1 MSSETITP
9 ITNTTLQNSSGVLG
23 PFGIDNL
30 VLLAT
35 AIIGLSGSY
44 AIYRLRLRT
53 RRRRLRKALRGEIK
67 AMAPSIYEK
76 ARIMSAEDRDSD
88 FYIPTDPTIMTVFLN
103 NSGEIGLLSD
113 GEVEEVTDFYTRA
126 AVVSQR
132 IQNLNTVEEPN
143 KASILQL
150 REDLIRLNN
159 TKNSALSELE
169 GSLGV
174 SPTRGDI
181 YQNLEDPGFDYV
193 EVLEEEF
200 REE

>member
-1 MSSETITP
+1 MSLVTATP
-9 ITNTTLQNSSGVLG
+9 VTNSTLQNAGGVIG

-35 AIIGLSGSY
+35 AIIGLTGSY
-44 AIYRLRLRT
+44 VIYRLRLRT

-88 FYIPTDPTIMTVFLN
+88 FYLPTDPTIMTVFSN

-113 GEVEEVTDFYTRA
+113 DEVEEITDFYSKA

-132 IQNLNTVEEPN
+132 IQNLNAIEDPN

-150 REDLIRLNN
+150 REDLVRLNN
-159 TKNSALSELE
+159 TKNVALSELE
-169 GSLGV
+169 RALGV
-174 SPTRGDI
+174 DLTTGDV
-181 YQNLEDPGFDYV
+181 YQDLEDPGFDYL
-193 EVLEEEF
+193 EVLEEELD
-200 REE
+200 EE

>member
-1 MSSETITP
+1 MSLVTATP
-9 ITNTTLQNSSGVLG
+9 VTNSTLQNAGGVIG

-35 AIIGLSGSY
+35 AIIGLTGSY
-44 AIYRLRLRT
+44 VIYRLRLRT

-88 FYIPTDPTIMTVFLN
+88 FYLPTDPTIMTVFSN
-103 NSGEIGLLSD
+103 TSGEIGLLSD
-113 GEVEEVTDFYTRA
+113 DEVEEITDFYSKA

-132 IQNLNTVEEPN
+132 IQNLNAIEDPN

-150 REDLIRLNN
+150 REDLVRLNN
-159 TKNSALSELE
+159 TKNVALSELE
-169 GSLGV
+169 RALGV
-174 SPTRGDI
+174 DLTTGDV
-181 YQNLEDPGFDYV
+181 YLDLEDPGFDYL
-193 EVLEEEF
+193 EVLEEELD
-200 REE
+200 EE

>member
-1 MSSETITP
+1 MSPVTTTP
-9 ITNTTLQNSSGVLG
+9 VTNPTLQNAGGVLG

-35 AIIGLSGSY
+35 AVIGLTGSY
-44 AIYRLRLRT
+44 LIYRLRLRT

-76 ARIMSAEDRDSD
+76 ARIMSAEDRNSD
-88 FYIPTDPTIMTVFLN
+88 FYIPTDPTIMTVFSN

-113 GEVEEVTDFYTRA
+113 GEVEELTDFYTKA

-132 IQNLNTVEEPN
+132 IQNLNTVENPN
-143 KASILQL
+143 RASILQL
-150 REDLIRLNN
+150 RGDLIQLNN
-159 TKNSALSELE
+159 AKNSALSELE
-169 GSLGV
+169 CSLGV

-181 YQNLEDPGFDYV
+181 YQDLEDPGFDYL
-193 EVLEEEF
+193 EVLEEELG
-200 REE
+200 EE

>member
-1 MSSETITP
+1 MSLVTATP
-9 ITNTTLQNSSGVLG
+9 VTNSTLQNAGGVIG

-35 AIIGLSGSY
+35 AIIGLTGSY
-44 AIYRLRLRT
+44 VIYRLRLRT

-88 FYIPTDPTIMTVFLN
+88 FYLPTDPTIMTVFSN

-113 GEVEEVTDFYTRA
+113 DEVEEITDFYSKA

-132 IQNLNTVEEPN
+132 IQNLNAIEDPN

-150 REDLIRLNN
+150 REDLVRLNN
-159 TKNSALSELE
+159 TKNVALSELE
-169 GSLGV
+169 RALGV
-174 SPTRGDI
+174 DLTTGNV
-181 YQNLEDPGFDYV
+181 YQDLEDPGFDYL
-193 EVLEEEF
+193 EVLEEELD
-200 REE
+200 EE

>member
-1 MSSETITP
+1 MSSVTITP
-9 ITNTTLQNSSGVLG
+9 ITNATLQNSGGVLG
-23 PFGIDNL
+23 PFGVDNL

-35 AIIGLSGSY
+35 AIIGLTGSY

-53 RRRRLRKALRGEIK
+53 RRRRLRKALHGEIK

-76 ARIMSAEDRDSD
+76 TRIMSAEDRDSN
-88 FYIPTDPTIMTVFLN
+88 FYIPTDPTIMTVFSN

-169 GSLGV
+169 CSLGV

-193 EVLEEEF
+193 EVLEEELS
-200 REE
+200 EE

>member
-1 MSSETITP
+1 MPPVTVTP
-9 ITNTTLQNSSGVLG
+9 VTNSTLQNADGVIG

-35 AIIGLSGSY
+35 AIIGLTGSY
-44 AIYRLRLRT
+44 VIYRLRLRT

-88 FYIPTDPTIMTVFLN
+88 FYIPTDPTIMTVFSN

-113 GEVEEVTDFYTRA
+113 DEVEEITDFYSKA

-132 IQNLNTVEEPN
+132 IQNLNAIEDPN

-150 REDLIRLNN
+150 REDLVRLNN
-159 TKNSALSELE
+159 AKNAALSELE
-169 GSLGV
+169 RALGV
-174 SPTRGDI
+174 DLTTGDV
-181 YQNLEDPGFDYV
+181 YQDLEDPGFDYL
-193 EVLEEEF
+193 EVLEEELD
-200 REE
+200 EE

>member
-1 MSSETITP
+1 MLLVTATP
-9 ITNTTLQNSSGVLG
+9 VTNSTLQNAGGVIG

-35 AIIGLSGSY
+35 AIIGLTGSY
-44 AIYRLRLRT
+44 VIYRLRLRT

-88 FYIPTDPTIMTVFLN
+88 FYLPTDPTIMTVFSN

-113 GEVEEVTDFYTRA
+113 DEVEEITDFYSKA

-132 IQNLNTVEEPN
+132 IQNLNAIEDPN

-150 REDLIRLNN
+150 REDLVRLNN
-159 TKNSALSELE
+159 TKNVALSELE
-169 GSLGV
+169 RALGV
-174 SPTRGDI
+174 DLTTGDV
-181 YQNLEDPGFDYV
+181 YQDLEDPGFDYL
-193 EVLEEEF
+193 EVLEEELD
-200 REE
+200 EE

>member
-1 MSSETITP
+1 MSLVTATPVTIS
-9 ITNTTLQNSSGVLG
+9 TLQNAGGVIE

-35 AIIGLSGSY
+35 AIIGLTGSY
-44 AIYRLRLRT
+44 VIYRLRLRT

-88 FYIPTDPTIMTVFLN
+88 FYLPTDPTIMTVFSN

-113 GEVEEVTDFYTRA
+113 DEVEEITDFYSKA

-132 IQNLNTVEEPN
+132 IQNLNAIEDPN

-150 REDLIRLNN
+150 REDLVRLNN
-159 TKNSALSELE
+159 TKNVALSELE
-169 GSLGV
+169 RALGV
-174 SPTRGDI
+174 DLTTGNV
-181 YQNLEDPGFDYV
+181 YQDLEDPGFDYL
-193 EVLEEEF
+193 EVLEEELD
-200 REE
+200 EE